1 MKKIAFVITKSE
13 LGGAQ
18 TWVLELYRLLSGK
31 YDIYLITSES
41 GWLTDK
47 FPPEKVFLIN
57 GIKSLKKPATIYK
70 LASLLRK
77 LNIQL
82 SISSSANAGIY
93 TRLSKCFY
101 VHKTIYVS
109 HGWSCIYNTGKLRY
123 ISCMI
128 ERFLSLM
135 TNKVLCISNSDMEK
149 AIEIIKISEKKLQL
163 ISNKI
168 TPKPI
173 KKSNDIK
180 DILKIVFVGRLS
192 YPKAPDLLVDSVKD
206 IHSITLDIIG
216 NGEYINE
223 LKNKYSEYKNI
234 NFLGAVDDFSSYNNY
249 DLFILSSFS
258 EGLPMSGIEAG
269 SAGIPLMLSNV
280 GGCYELIDV
289 EKPNGILFDNNK
301 ESIQLSLNEIM
312 NNYNFYAENAKKC
325 IKNFDI
331 HYSEYEYIDLIEKQ
345 IN

>member
-1 MKKIAFVITKSE
+1 MKKIAFIITKSE

-18 TWVLELYRLLSGK
+18 TWVLELYHLLSNK
-31 YDIYLITSES
+31 YDIYLITSEH

-57 GIKSLKKPATIYK
+57 GIKSLSKPTTIYK
-70 LASLLRK
+70 LAFLLKK

-93 TRLSKCFY
+93 TRLSKLLY
-101 VHKTIYVS
+101 SHKTIYVS
-109 HGWSCIYNTGKLRY
+109 HGWSCIYNTGKLKY

-128 ERFLSLM
+128 ERFLSLI
-135 TNKVLCISNSDMEK
+135 TNKILCISNSDMQK
-149 AIEIIKISEKKLQL
+149 AIGTIKIPEKKLCL

-173 KKSNDIK
+173 KKAHVSK
-180 DILKIVFVGRLS
+180 TLKIVFVGRLS
-192 YPKAPDLLVDSVKD
+192 YPKAPDLLIDSIKS
-206 IHSITLDIIG
+206 IHSISLDIIG
-216 NGEYINE
+216 NGEYMNE
-223 LKNKYSEYKNI
+223 LKEKYSKYKNI
-234 NFLGAVDDFSSYNNY
+234 KLLGAVDDFSSYNNY

-269 SAGIPLMLSNV
+269 SAGLPLMLSNV
-280 GGCYELIDV
+280 GGCYELIDT

-301 ESIQLSLNEIM
+301 ESIQQALKEIM
-312 NNYNFYAENAKKC
+312 NNYNFYAENAKEC

-331 HYSEYEYIDLIEKQ
+331 HYSEHEYINLIEQ
-345 IN
+345 QFN

>member
-18 TWVLELYRLLSGK
+18 TWVLELYRLLSKK
-31 YDIYLITSES
+31 YDIYLITSEF
-41 GWLTDK
+41 GWPTDK

-57 GIKSLKKPATIYK
+57 GIKSLSKPTTIYK
-70 LASLLRK
+70 LAFLLKK

-93 TRLSKCFY
+93 TRLSKCLY
-101 VHKTIYVS
+101 LHKTIYVS
-109 HGWSCIYNTGKLRY
+109 HGWSCIYNTGKLKY

-128 ERFLSLM
+128 ERLLSLI
-135 TNKVLCISNSDMEK
+135 TNKVLCISNSDMKK
-149 AIEIIKISEKKLQL
+149 AIETIKISEKKLCL

-168 TPKPI
+168 IPKPM

-180 DILKIVFVGRLS
+180 KTLKIVFVGRLS
-192 YPKAPDLLVDSVKD
+192 YPKAPDLLIDSIKD
-206 IHSITLDIIG
+206 IPLITLDIIG
-216 NGEYINE
+216 NGEYMNE
-223 LKNKYSEYKNI
+223 LKNKYSKYKNI
-234 NFLGAVDDFSSYNNY
+234 KLLGAVDDFSSYNNY

-269 SAGIPLMLSNV
+269 SAGLPLMLSNV

-289 EKPNGILFDNNK
+289 RKPNGILFDNNK
-301 ESIQLSLNEIM
+301 ESIQQGLNEII

-331 HYSEYEYIDLIEKQ
+331 NYSEHEYINLIEKQ
-345 IN
+345 FN